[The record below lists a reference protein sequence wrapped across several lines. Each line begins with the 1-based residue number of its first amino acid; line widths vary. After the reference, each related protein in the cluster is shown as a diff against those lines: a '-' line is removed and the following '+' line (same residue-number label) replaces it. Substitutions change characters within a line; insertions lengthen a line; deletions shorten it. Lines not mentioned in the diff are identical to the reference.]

1 MNKFAWTRPYE
12 GTEYPVSQ
20 TRGWN
25 QTVTLPFNFY
35 NANAISE
42 SRDGWLSMKI
52 SLLERGAAN
61 AYADD
66 MARIPFHTNPVS
78 IDATVPLWVCMY
90 GYGGDGKVV
99 TPEEGSYVVK
109 NNSLFPVQVTG
120 MSVRPMEN
128 WSFVQPPAGGFLT
141 NGSYDVSRNNLS
153 AGQAALRLDTQWVSA
168 DAGAGWTAAEKTG
181 PLFKPIGA
189 AAERAVPVECYIP
202 AGGVT
207 ADGETQI
214 AAVTYT
220 VGISGAAGDGG

>member
-1 MNKFAWTRPYE
+1 MESADAGYAPQLVSKEAVTAGRTEWGRNDAMNKFAWTRPYE

-90 GYGGDGKVV
+90 GYGGTARSSRRRRGATSSRT
-99 TPEEGSYVVK
+99 TPS
-109 NNSLFPVQVTG
+109 
-120 MSVRPMEN
+120 
-128 WSFVQPPAGGFLT
+128 
-141 NGSYDVSRNNLS
+141 SRCRS
-153 AGQAALRLDTQWVSA
+153 
-168 DAGAGWTAAEKTG
+168 
-181 PLFKPIGA
+181 P
-189 AAERAVPVECYIP
+189 ECR
-202 AGGVT
+202 
-207 ADGETQI
+207 
-214 AAVTYT
+214 
-220 VGISGAAGDGG
+220 